1 MEEYKRY
8 LENYE
13 VSNFGNVRR
22 ILFNGER
29 KIVNCSIMNRGYK
42 YFQTNRMNKRTNHLI
57 HHIVAKLFIGERPDN
72 LVIDHIDRNKLN
84 NNIINLKYMTQKENC
99 FNQDRVK
106 SHIPYNTPNRTKV
119 VDNEYRELNKEQIKE
134 RRNQRRIEKIFCEC
148 GHEIR
153 KARKLEHIKSR
164 KHQNY
169 LLKK

>member
-22 ILFNGER
+22 ILLNGEI
-29 KIVNCSIMNRGYK
+29 KIINCSIINRGYK
-42 YFQTNRMNKRTNHLI
+42 YFQTKRMNKRINHLI
-57 HHIVAKLFIGERPDN
+57 HQIVSKLFIGERPEN

-84 NNIINLKYMTQKENC
+84 NNITNLRYITQKENC

-106 SHIPYNTPNRTKV
+106 SHIPYNTPNRKKV
-119 VDNEYRELNKEQIKE
+119 VNAEYCELNKEEIKE
-134 RRNQRRIEKIFCEC
+134 RVNQRRIEKIFCEC

-153 KARKLEHIKSR
+153 KARKSEHLKSR

-169 LLKK
+169 LLNK